1 MKSGTAMERR
11 SRYSECRRHEWG
23 GGGGGGVCVWGGGGG
38 YERWLTPFVRECAGM
53 PQKKCLIQDVCRS
66 DSNAF

>member
-1 MKSGTAMERR
+1 MVRPWNVVAVILSVEGMSGVVVVVV
-11 SRYSECRRHEWG
+11 
-23 GGGGGGVCVWGGGGG
+23 VCVCGGGGGG